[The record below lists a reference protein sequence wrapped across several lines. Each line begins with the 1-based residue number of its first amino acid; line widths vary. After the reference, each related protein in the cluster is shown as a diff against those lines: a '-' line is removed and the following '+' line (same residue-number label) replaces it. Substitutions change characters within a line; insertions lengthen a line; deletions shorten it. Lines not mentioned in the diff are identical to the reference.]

1 MVMAMHTTI
10 RHLLVPLGFLLCLP
24 VIAETVYKTVDD
36 KGVVSFSDTPPEG
49 DPEVES
55 FQIATPPP
63 QDAEVTQQ
71 RLDDMRETTDR
82 MAADRRERE
91 KHRAEIR
98 ELQANTQPQ
107 QQQQYSS
114 GYDDYYPPIYTNSNV
129 RRRNYYGNA
138 PWRPNYRPKP
148 EHPIARPPIRPG
160 QGNRPQTRPNDNVN
174 TGSNS
179 QLMRPIVS
187 PRR

>member
-1 MVMAMHTTI
+1 MAMHTTI
-10 RHLLVPLGFLLCLP
+10 RHLLVTLGLLLCTP
-24 VIAETVYKTVDD
+24 VIADTVYKTVDD

-63 QDAEVTQQ
+63 QDAEVAQQ

-91 KHRAEIR
+91 KHRAEMQ
-98 ELQANTQPQ
+98 ELQATAAPQQP

-114 GYDDYYPPIYTNSNV
+114 GYNDYYPPIYTSSNV
-129 RRRNYYGNA
+129 RRRNYYGNT
-138 PWRPNYRPKP
+138 PWHPNYRPRP

-160 QGNRPQTRPNDNVN
+160 AGNRPQNRPNGNIN

-179 QLMRPIVS
+179 QLMRPMVS

>member
-1 MVMAMHTTI
+1 MSMHKTVGKLQAI
-10 RHLLVPLGFLLCLP
+10 AFLLLGCLP
-24 VIAETVYKTVDD
+24 VAADTVYKTVDD
-36 KGVVSFSDTPPEG
+36 KGVVSFSDIPPEG

-63 QDAEVTQQ
+63 QDAELAQQ
-71 RLDDMRETTDR
+71 RLEDMRETTDC
-82 MAADRRERE
+82 MASDRRERE
-91 KHRAEIR
+91 KHRAEMQ
-98 ELQANTQPQ
+98 ELQATAPQQ

-114 GYDDYYPPIYTNSNV
+114 GYNDYYPPIYTSSNV
-129 RRRNYYGNA
+129 RRRNYYGNT
-138 PWRPNYRPKP
+138 PWRPDYRPKP

-160 QGNRPQTRPNDNVN
+160 HSYRPQNRPNGNVN

-179 QLMRPIVS
+179 QLMRPMVS